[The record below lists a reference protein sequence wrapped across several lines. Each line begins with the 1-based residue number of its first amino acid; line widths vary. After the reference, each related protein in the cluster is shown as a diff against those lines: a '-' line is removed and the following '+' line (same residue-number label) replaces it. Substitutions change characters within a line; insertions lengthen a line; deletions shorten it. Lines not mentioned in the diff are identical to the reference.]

1 MHKFPDIP
9 IVEIGPGTQPTA
21 QEEGLEYVAM
31 PSDMATYH
39 QPILPEPE
47 DAVGMEQGKQ
57 VLEQVLRALRQWRR
71 NDPIQALDLDP
82 LDAGNLDFVNQ
93 ALGEGEVSV
102 AFDGPSPIRAQES
115 VLAGVWRVQHFD
127 GHGRVIRDAIEIGEV
142 PDMVRSAAFSDA
154 DRELDTACDG
164 SDPAI
169 QNAPALLVEL
179 AEKLA
184 SYRPGDAPHTIN
196 LTLLPLTET
205 DVMLLGE
212 RLGVGPVTILSRGY
226 GNCRIGSTAKRNG
239 WWIKY
244 FNSQDV
250 LILNT
255 IEVVDVPAVAIAAP
269 EDIADSIH
277 RLDEILEMY
286 R

>member
-1 MHKFPDIP
+1 MPKFPDIP
-9 IVEIGPGTQPTA
+9 IVEVGPGTQPTA
-21 QEEGLEYVAM
+21 GEEGLEYMSM

-39 QPILPEPE
+39 QPVLPEPE
-47 DAVGMEQGKQ
+47 DAVGVQQGKRVLDQ
-57 VLEQVLRALRQWRR
+57 VLQALRRWRR
-71 NDPIQALDLDP
+71 NGPVQVVDLDR
-82 LDAGNLDFVNQ
+82 LEAEDLDFVNQ

-102 AFDGPSPIRAQES
+102 TCDGPSPIRAQES

-127 GHGRVIRDAIEIGEV
+127 GHGRVVHDAIEIGEV
-142 PDMVRSAAFSDA
+142 PDIVRSAAFGDA
-154 DRELDTACDG
+154 DCDLDTACDNN
-164 SDPAI
+164 DPAI
-169 QNAPALLVEL
+169 QNAPALLAEL

-184 SYRPGDAPHTIN
+184 AYRTGDAPHTIN
-196 LTLLPLTET
+196 LTLLPLTES
-205 DVMLLGE
+205 DVLLLGE

-226 GNCRIGSTAKRNG
+226 GNCRIGTTARRNG

-244 FNSQDV
+244 FNSQDA

-255 IEVVDVPAVAIAAP
+255 IEVVDIPSVAIAAP
-269 EDIADSIH
+269 EDIADSIE